1 MVNKELL
8 DKFKRLYQEEFEITL
23 TDEEATKMSA
33 DLINLVR
40 VLVSHPQPDK
50 SETYLGG
57 KK

>member
-1 MVNKELL
+1 MISKELL

-40 VLVSHPQPDK
+40 VLVSPPQQDK

-57 KK
+57 NK

>member
-23 TDEEATKMSA
+23 TDEEATKMST

-40 VLVSHPQPDK
+40 VLISPPHQDK
-50 SETYLGG
+50 NETCLGG
-57 KK
+57 NK